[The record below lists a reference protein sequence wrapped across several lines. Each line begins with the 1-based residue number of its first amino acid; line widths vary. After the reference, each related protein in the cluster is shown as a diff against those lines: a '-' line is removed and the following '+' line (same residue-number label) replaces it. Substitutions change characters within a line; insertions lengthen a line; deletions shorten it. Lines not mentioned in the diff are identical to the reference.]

1 MKLETVFK
9 RLVVCHVGVT
19 ILALLVAMVTGVSE
33 GLAEGLSG
41 STDPEPPELDVISAL
56 SLVYQFVLYPI
67 NVYLM
72 FAFKPVGRP
81 MFVGLTVASA
91 GLILLAP
98 IDSFHAMSQL
108 DHAVSSVS
116 WLMSGA
122 ALSMMYFTDLRHK
135 FDG

>member
-9 RLVVCHVGVT
+9 RLVVSHVGVM
-19 ILALLVAMVTGVSE
+19 ILALLVAMVTGVRE

-41 STDPEPPELDVISAL
+41 SPDPEPPELDVVGAL

-67 NVYLM
+67 NVYLV
-72 FAFKPVGRP
+72 FTLKPVGRP
-81 MFVGLTVASA
+81 MFVVLTVASA

-98 IDSFHAMSQL
+98 LDSFHAMSQL
-108 DHAVSSVS
+108 DYAVSSVS

-122 ALSMMYFTDLRHK
+122 VLSMMYFTDLRHK